1 MLITDFSHFRM
12 NSNLLQQHAAFK
24 KQASAATSS
33 KSSTKQSAPRTN
45 EPSKKRF
52 KPDTK
57 SVAKDPNTF
66 KWLKICVDKL
76 RKRYQKERKPL
87 SIDDLIKQTCLDLDP
102 HEKAWLANAL
112 KDNVKVLFE
121 REKEKFSFKPTYP
134 MHNKDDLLNL
144 LREHYDNGMG
154 GILELDVKEC
164 ILKADDVISEL
175 KAENLVSWAPY
186 LLSVWNLIVP
196 VLVIQ

>member
-1 MLITDFSHFRM
+1 
-12 NSNLLQQHAAFK
+12 
-24 KQASAATSS
+24 
-33 KSSTKQSAPRTN
+33 
-45 EPSKKRF
+45 
-52 KPDTK
+52 
-57 SVAKDPNTF
+57 
-66 KWLKICVDKL
+66 
-76 RKRYQKERKPL
+76 
-87 SIDDLIKQTCLDLDP
+87 
-102 HEKAWLANAL
+102 
-112 KDNVKVLFE
+112 
-121 REKEKFSFKPTYP
+121 